1 MMKQEKK
8 MSTYQ
13 NAAMLTLYGLPKS
26 QLLDIQKKL
35 DARLAK
41 KTVSKAEYALV
52 SQWIADAIKK
62 AA

>member
-1 MMKQEKK
+1 MMTTEKK
-8 MSTYQ
+8 MSKYQ
-13 NAAMLTLYGLPKS
+13 EAAMLTLYGLPKPV
-26 QLLDIQKKL
+26 LLDIQKKL

>member
-1 MMKQEKK
+1 MSKYQE
-8 MSTYQ
+8 
-13 NAAMLTLYGLPKS
+13 AAMLTLHGLPKPV
-26 QLLDIQKKL
+26 LLDIQKKL

>member
-1 MMKQEKK
+1 MTMEKK
-8 MSTYQ
+8 MSKYQ
-13 NAAMLTLYGLPKS
+13 EAAMLTLHGLPKPV
-26 QLLDIQKKL
+26 LLDVQKKL